1 MDVDVVT
8 DAVAD
13 AVVIVVAAVV
23 AATVH
28 GGVILVEETIGAKI
42 GAAIGTLVLTNG
54 AGLTGKVLMM
64 VIEWDL
70 RTEDGMGVL
79 IHGQTKMQRS
89 GYRIAGPA

>member
-1 MDVDVVT
+1 M
-8 DAVAD
+8 
-13 AVVIVVAAVV
+13 AAVV

-64 VIEWDL
+64 VI
-70 RTEDGMGVL
+70 T
-79 IHGQTKMQRS
+79 
-89 GYRIAGPA
+89 

>member
-1 MDVDVVT
+1 M
-8 DAVAD
+8 
-13 AVVIVVAAVV
+13 AAVV